1 MKLILILSN
10 PRLQNEKLKHIHG
23 AVSHLPN
30 KDAAYA
36 IKYRGNK
43 SPTSDKTKTRSCLPT
58 HVLTREQLSVDKY
71 NHIQANV
78 FVTNKAFI
86 D

>member
-30 KDAAYA
+30 KDATYA

-78 FVTNKAFI
+78 YVTN
-86 D
+86 